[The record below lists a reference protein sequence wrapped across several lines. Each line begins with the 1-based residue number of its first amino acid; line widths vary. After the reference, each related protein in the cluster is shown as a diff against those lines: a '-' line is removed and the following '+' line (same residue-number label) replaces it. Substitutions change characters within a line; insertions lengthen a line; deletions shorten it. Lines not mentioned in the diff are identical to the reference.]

1 MGSNLEYIRTGHGI
15 PDSQLL
21 GINSPDA
28 FFFFRIQTF
37 HLEEIPKQITRRPAP
52 SHIHNVFHIVFFT
65 EDSEKNFFM
74 LKGRKTESE
83 PGTLVMTAPEDSH
96 SFSPLDPSRTVYHE
110 LTFSLEN
117 ENGPFLGNWN
127 QLMSYYSGH
136 EDISI
141 PTLTKLDSNM
151 MHTLDKHF
159 RELGVL
165 LESHGGGNHM
175 AALKKVLDILYLL
188 KVDVFTEKDSG
199 YKDNPLKNAK
209 RYIEMHFQDDLDLKG
224 LGLRFFMSPEHLC
237 RKFKSVYGISP
248 LKLAVELKISAA
260 KNMLLHSEQSIKE
273 ISDSLGFSDVYA
285 FSKSFR
291 KNTGVPPGKFRKGIP
306 EPISKVVRSKT

>member
-1 MGSNLEYIRTGHGI
+1 MAASFEYIRTGHGS

-21 GINSPDA
+21 GVSSPDG

-37 HLEEIPKQITRRPAP
+37 HLEEKARPVSRRPAP

-74 LKGRKTESE
+74 LKGQKTESGS
-83 PGTLVMTAPEDSH
+83 GTLVMTAPEDSH
-96 SFSPLDPSRTVYHE
+96 SFSPLAPSRTVYHE

-127 QLMSYYSGH
+127 QTMSYYSGH
-136 EDISI
+136 ENISI
-141 PTLTKLDSNM
+141 PALTNLDNSM
-151 MHTLDKHF
+151 ALTLDRHF

-165 LESHGGGNHM
+165 LQSPNGGNHM
-175 AALKKVLDILYLL
+175 ATLKKVLDMLLFLY
-188 KVDVFTEKDSG
+188 DEVFTEKDPAR
-199 YKDNPLKNAK
+199 KDNSLEKVK
-209 RYIEMHFQDDLDLKG
+209 RHIERHFQDDLDLKG
-224 LGLRFFMSPEHLC
+224 LGRHFFMSPEHLC
-237 RKFKSVYGISP
+237 RRFKAVYGISP
-248 LKLAVELKISAA
+248 LKFAAELKISAA

-273 ISDSLGFSDVYA
+273 ISGSLGFSDVYA

-291 KNTGVPPGKFRKGIP
+291 KNAGIPPGKFRNQ
-306 EPISKVVRSKT
+306 SHM